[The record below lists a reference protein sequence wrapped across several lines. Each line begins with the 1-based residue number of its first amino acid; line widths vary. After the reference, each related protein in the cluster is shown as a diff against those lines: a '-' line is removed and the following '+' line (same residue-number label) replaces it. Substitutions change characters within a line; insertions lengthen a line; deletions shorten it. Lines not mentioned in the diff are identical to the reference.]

1 MRRAIAMALAA
12 LLLVGC
18 AGGPGK
24 TEEPTTEQGAEP
36 PRVTSNSLYVKKVE
50 GLGEDFILGAEDGH
64 GYGGG
69 NCTAK
74 TAGEIGARAAKYGMK
89 LLVDFHYSDFW
100 ADPSKQQAPKA
111 WAGLDEY
118 GKAEKIRAYTAESLA
133 AIRDAGADIGMVQIG
148 NETTK
153 GLCGEKAVPKMC
165 ALYRAGAEAVRDRRP
180 LHQPGGGELQEAGLY
195 AGQQSGGL
203 RRVRHLLL
211 PLLARDAGK
220 SERAA
225 LRRGGGV

>member
-36 PRVTSNSLYVKKVE
+36 PRVTSESLYVKQVP
-50 GLGEDFILGAEDGH
+50 GLGEDFILGADVSVLLAQEMSGVVYKNFDGREQDMLKTLSENGINFVRVRVWVDPFDRDGH

-74 TAGEIGARAAKYGMK
+74 TAGEIGARAAQYGMK

-100 ADPSKQQAPKA
+100 ADPAKQQAPKA

-133 AIRDAGADIGMVQIG
+133 AIRDV
-148 NETTK
+148 E
-153 GLCGEKAVPKMC
+153 E
-165 ALYRAGAEAVRDRRP
+165 E
-180 LHQPGGGELQEAGLY
+180 E
-195 AGQQSGGL
+195 S
-203 RRVRHLLL
+203 
-211 PLLARDAGK
+211 
-220 SERAA
+220 
-225 LRRGGGV
+225 